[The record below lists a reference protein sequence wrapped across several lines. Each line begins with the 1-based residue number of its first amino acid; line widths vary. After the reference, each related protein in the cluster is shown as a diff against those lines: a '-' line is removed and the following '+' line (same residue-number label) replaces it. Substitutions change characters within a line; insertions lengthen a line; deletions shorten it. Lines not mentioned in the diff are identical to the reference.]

1 MYIADLEEAFTVT
14 GCSLIMFPVSNLK
27 SATTLYRTLLGT
39 APYVEQDYY
48 VGFRLGELEVG
59 LDPQGHQRG
68 STGALAYWSVD
79 DAAASLQALIDA
91 GAEKVQDATDIGYGK
106 TIAIAKDAD
115 GSLIGLLQAP
125 K

>member
-1 MYIADLEEAFTVT
+1 
-14 GCSLIMFPVSNLK
+14 MFPVSNLK
-27 SATTLYRTLLGT
+27 NATKLYRTLLGID
-39 APYVEQDYY
+39 PYVEQDYY

-91 GAEKVQDATDIGYGK
+91 GAEKVQDATDVGYGK
-106 TIAIAKDAD
+106 IIAIAKDAD
-115 GSLIGLLQAP
+115 GSMIGLLQAP

>member
-1 MYIADLEEAFTVT
+1 MT
-14 GCSLIMFPVSNLK
+14 GCSLIVFPVSDLK
-27 SATTLYRTLLGT
+27 NATQLYRTLLGT
-39 APYVEQDYY
+39 DPYVEQDYY

-106 TIAIAKDAD
+106 IIAIAKDAD
-115 GSLIGLLQAP
+115 GSMIGLLQAP

>member
-1 MYIADLEEAFTVT
+1 M
-14 GCSLIMFPVSNLK
+14 
-27 SATTLYRTLLGT
+27 R
-39 APYVEQDYY
+39 YVEQEYY
-48 VGFRLGELEVG
+48 VGFKLGELEVG

-79 DAAASLQALIDA
+79 DAAASLEALIDA

-106 TIAIAKDAD
+106 IIAIAKDAD
-115 GSLIGLLQAP
+115 GSMIGLLQAP